1 MNYLYEGVD
10 KNKLYFEYVGP
21 SKDVYFYEYHDSKQK
36 KLLEKR
42 NEVKIGRKTPEQ
54 EKVINNLDK
63 FYNSREEVFNFF
75 RDYRTRWNHWNGT

>member
-21 SKDVYFYEYHDSKQK
+21 SEDVYFYEYHDSKQK

-75 RDYRTRWNHWNGT
+75 RDYRTR